1 MLRDRSLFA
10 IRSVPVERVYSIR
23 SAVLLDGDTSQ
34 CRFRGD
40 DQDSTLHLEICDGDA
55 IVAAAT
61 VCQEAFPGAPGA
73 PAWRLRG
80 VAVEPS
86 MQRYGFGRMLIKL
99 CVDHARKE
107 GGHLVWCTARESAR
121 GFYEAL
127 GFVSASP
134 PFTLPTRGDVLF
146 YEMRYVLPEE
156 PVADV
161 EQSTLAASAMTRR

>member
-10 IRSVPVERVYSIR
+10 IRSVPAEQVYPIR
-23 SAVLLDGDTSQ
+23 SSVLLDGDTSQ

-40 DQDSTLHLEICDGDA
+40 DQDSTLHLAICDDDA

-61 VCQEAFPGAPGA
+61 VCQEAFPGSPGDH
-73 PAWRLRG
+73 AWRLRG

-99 CVDHARKE
+99 CFDHARKE
-107 GGHLVWCTARESAR
+107 GGRIVWCTARESAR

-127 GFVSASP
+127 GFASASP

-146 YEMRYVLPEE
+146 YEMHYVLPGE

-161 EQSTLAASAMTRR
+161 E